1 MLKGGQVFK
10 NVYLVQLCMIRT
22 HTPGRPPP
30 LQRWLQHQ
38 SLFPQH
44 HPWQNT
50 SIHTFFSV
58 KPKTE
63 STIHIKLMF
72 NFISS
77 KIFNIMT
84 NSNIF
89 PKMIQ
94 DTRNFFIYYRRSL
107 LAPWTDNA
115 VSIPKS
121 SSASFSDLW
130 NQIQVLE
137 AFKATSAKS
146 YYCKIASPFHI
157 GPNPHTLF

>member
-1 MLKGGQVFK
+1 MLIKYNFSLLIYKGGQVFQ
-10 NVYLVQLCMIRT
+10 NIFHFTTLYLAWQTIVHDKT

-30 LQRWLQHQ
+30 SQRWLQHQ
-38 SLFPQH
+38 SLSPKH

-84 NSNIF
+84 DSNIF
-89 PKMIQ
+89 PNKVQ

-130 NQIQVLE
+130 NQIQVLD

-146 YYCKIASPFHI
+146 Y
-157 GPNPHTLF
+157 